1 MGNEVSPEGG
11 AEPVTLRGD
20 RPGGR
25 VMEGLALG
33 GRDWLVMDA
42 SRSCC
47 LTTCMLERLL
57 VYCCQGGLG

>member
-1 MGNEVSPEGG
+1 M
-11 AEPVTLRGD
+11 TLRGD